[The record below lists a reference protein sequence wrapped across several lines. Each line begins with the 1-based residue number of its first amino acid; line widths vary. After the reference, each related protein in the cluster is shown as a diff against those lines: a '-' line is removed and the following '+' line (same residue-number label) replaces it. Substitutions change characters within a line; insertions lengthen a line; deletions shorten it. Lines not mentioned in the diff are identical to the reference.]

1 MEEIKNVINN
11 GIKINI
17 IGDINKLPN
26 NLKKILNTTVEKT
39 KKNKKITVNLALNY
53 GSRDEIAKAFKE
65 LKKKKKFLKQI

>member
-26 NLKKILNTTVEKT
+26 NLKKILNNGGET
-39 KKNKKITVNLALNY
+39 KKKKITVNLALNY
-53 GSRDEIAKAFKE
+53 VRETK
-65 LKKKKKFLKQI
+65 